1 MSKAQTLARAVS
13 TGSLLSDGTL
23 SQQEVTTALGYTPES
38 SANKNQNNGY
48 AGLDGSGKVASAQ
61 LPSYVDDVLES
72 ANSAALPV
80 TGETGKIYITL
91 DNNKVYRWSGST
103 YVEIVAT
110 PGSTDSVTEGS
121 TNLYYTD
128 TRARSAVSATSASG
142 VGYNSSTGVFSLSSI
157 PNSSLTNSAITIN
170 GTSISL
176 GGSTTLS
183 IAGSNIDAGMYNST
197 YEQIT
202 GMDGGTP

>member
-13 TGSLLSDGTL
+13 TGGLLSDGTL

-142 VGYNSSTGVFSLSSI
+142 VSYNSSTGVFSLSSI

-170 GTSISL
+170 GTSVSL
-176 GGSTTLS
+176 GGSATLS